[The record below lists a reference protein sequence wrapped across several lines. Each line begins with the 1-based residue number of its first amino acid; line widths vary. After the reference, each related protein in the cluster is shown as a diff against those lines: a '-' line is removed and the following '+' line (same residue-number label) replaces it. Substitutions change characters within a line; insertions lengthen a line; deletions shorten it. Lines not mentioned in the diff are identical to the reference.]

1 MATVQTAPAT
11 SDIDLFSDETL
22 GSNDD
27 SVFAQLREL
36 APVVYL
42 PKNNAYAI
50 TRYDHVRA
58 ALANTDVFSSSG
70 VAFNP
75 QMNDIL
81 TGTSLAADPPEHGK
95 LRSVLTDNLSPRA
108 LRPLRTTINE
118 KADEM
123 VRDLFSRE
131 AFDGMTDLAVAFPV
145 SIVLDLIG
153 VQGELR
159 EKILPWGEAA
169 FNLLGPLNQRAQES
183 FPTAGELF
191 TWTHEEMRGN
201 DLAEGSIGRAIW
213 EAAER
218 GEISHDSFGY
228 IVHQILAA
236 GMDTTITTIG
246 NSLVLFG
253 QHPEQYARLRE
264 DSSLAASAMAEVIRL
279 RTPAPV
285 FGRKTLIDVEVAG
298 TLIPAGSQVALCY
311 GSGNM
316 DPRKFER
323 PEEFDITRN
332 PVDHLGF
339 GYGIHGCAGQGLAK
353 LEIQA
358 LLLAMARY
366 VESFSIGEV
375 TSRLN
380 NFTRPYAS
388 IEITNIV
395 LDAD

>member
-213 EAAER
+213 AAAER

-264 DSSLAASAMAEVIRL
+264 DSSLAASAD
-279 RTPAPV
+279 
-285 FGRKTLIDVEVAG
+285 RKSVV
-298 TLIPAGSQVALCY
+298 
-311 GSGNM
+311 
-316 DPRKFER
+316 
-323 PEEFDITRN
+323 
-332 PVDHLGF
+332 
-339 GYGIHGCAGQGLAK
+339 
-353 LEIQA
+353 
-358 LLLAMARY
+358 
-366 VESFSIGEV
+366 
-375 TSRLN
+375 
-380 NFTRPYAS
+380 
-388 IEITNIV
+388 
-395 LDAD
+395 